1 MNHTQHHN
9 TSDVPSCCGHPA
21 QPAASGKPYC
31 DPVCGMQVAAN
42 PERAAVY
49 AGTTYY
55 FCCMRCRKRF
65 VADPLAF
72 LQPAKAT
79 EPVAGEYTCPMHPEV
94 VQHGPGTCPK
104 CGMALEPRDAHTP
117 ADDSELRDMERRFF
131 LSLILTVPLLLLS
144 MGDMAPILRLHE
156 RLGMGLFDA
165 LQAVLA
171 TPVVLWAGWPFLQR
185 ALASFKTG
193 HLNMFSLIGLG
204 TLAAWLFSLL
214 AWLAPDLLPATFKV
228 QGMAPLYFE
237 AAAVIVSLV
246 LLGQVLEL
254 RARKRTNTAISSL
267 LQLAPQNAWR
277 VGDDGREQEVALEQV
292 MVGDMLRVKPGGRI
306 PVDGTVTE
314 GRSQVDEAMLSGEPL
329 PVSKGPGMAVSAG
342 TVNQDG
348 TLLLRA
354 DKVGRDTLLAQIVAM
369 VGEAGRSRAPIQ
381 NLADRVAAWFV
392 PAVMLS
398 ALATLFAWSWFG
410 PAPAMANGLAAAIS
424 VLIVACPCALG
435 LATPVAV
442 MLGVGRGAR
451 AGILIKDAAALQA
464 LETIDVLAID
474 KTGTLTTG
482 RAEVQDIAWGEA
494 VDQAQAL
501 RGIAALEAHS
511 EHALAA
517 ALLRYVQAQGAKGGA
532 MRVEGFA
539 AVRGM
544 GVSAAIDGRE
554 CILGSRRLLQE
565 RGIDLA
571 AFDAFVARNDG
582 RSAVYFAVAGK
593 AQCALALSDPLKP
606 GAAETIAALLASGMH
621 IVVLSGDRESA
632 VRAAAKQAGIAEYH
646 AELLP
651 QDKRALIAQWKA
663 AGRRVAMAGDGIND
677 APALAEAQV
686 GIAMGSGTDIAI
698 ESADIVLPHGDLRA
712 ILRARR
718 LAKATM
724 RNIRQNLFFA
734 FVYNFF
740 GVPLAAGV
748 FFPWLGWLL
757 NPMIASAAMSLSS
770 VSVIANALRL
780 RHARL
785 EDATWKQA

>member
-1 MNHTQHHN
+1 MNHAQHPQAK
-9 TSDVPSCCGHPA
+9 DAPSCCVHHAPPTA
-21 QPAASGKPYC
+21 PEKPYR

-42 PERAAVY
+42 PERAAEH

-55 FCCMRCRKRF
+55 FCCMRCRERF
-65 VADPLAF
+65 IADPLSF
-72 LQPAKAT
+72 LQPAKAA

-94 VQHGPGTCPK
+94 VQNGPGACPK
-104 CGMALEPRDAHTP
+104 CGMALEPKDAHTP
-117 ADDSELRDMERRFF
+117 ADDSELRDMQRRFG

-144 MGDMAPILRLHE
+144 MGDMAPFLRLHE
-156 RLGMGLFDA
+156 RLGMGPFDA
-165 LQAVLA
+165 LQAALA

-204 TLAAWLFSLL
+204 TMAAWLFSLV
-214 AWLAPDLLPATFKV
+214 AWLAPDMLPANFKI

-237 AAAVIVSLV
+237 ASAVIVTLV

-254 RARKRTNTAISSL
+254 QARKRTGSAISSL

-277 VGDDGREQEVALEQV
+277 VGTDGHEQEVALEKV
-292 MVGDMLRVKPGGRI
+292 VTGDILRVKPGGRI

-314 GRSQVDEAMLSGEPL
+314 GQSQVDEAMLSGEPL
-329 PVSKGPGMAVSAG
+329 PVAKEPGMTVSAG

-348 TLLLRA
+348 TLLVRA

-369 VGEAGRSRAPIQ
+369 VAEAGRSRAPIQ
-381 NLADRVAAWFV
+381 HLADRVAAWFV
-392 PAVMLS
+392 PAVMLCAVA
-398 ALATLFAWSWFG
+398 ALAAWSWFG

-442 MLGVGRGAR
+442 MLGVGRGAQ
-451 AGILIKDAAALQA
+451 AGVLIKDASALQA
-464 LETIDVLAID
+464 LETVDVLAID

-482 RAEVQDIAWGEA
+482 KAEVQDIAWA
-494 VDQAQAL
+494 DAIDRTPTL
-501 RGIAALEAHS
+501 DSIAALEAHS
-511 EHALAA
+511 EHALAS
-517 ALLRYVQAQGAKGGA
+517 ALLRYAQAQGASGNA
-532 MRVEGFA
+532 MQTQGFTA
-539 AVRGM
+539 LRGM
-544 GVSAAIDGRE
+544 GVSAAIDGHD
-554 CILGSRRLLQE
+554 CLLGNRRLLEE
-565 RGIDLA
+565 RGIDLT
-571 AFDAFVARNDG
+571 AFEDFTARNEG
-582 RSAVYFAVAGK
+582 RSMAYFARNGK
-593 AQCALALSDPLKP
+593 ADCAFALSDQLKP
-606 GAAETIAALLASGMH
+606 GAADTVAALLASGVH
-621 IVVLSGDRESA
+621 VVLLSGDRESA
-632 VRAAAKQAGIAEYH
+632 VQAAAKQTGIGEYH

-663 AGRRVAMAGDGIND
+663 AGRCVAMAGDGIND

-718 LAKATM
+718 LARATM

-734 FVYNFF
+734 FVYNFL

-748 FFPWLGWLL
+748 LFPWLGWLL

-780 RHARL
+780 RHVRL
-785 EDATWKQA
+785 ED